1 MKSDESYGSSLQKK
15 APRHISHSISGSLSP
30 LHGLVCRKKSKF
42 LYVSLMPAPPP
53 RSPTGDPIPFS
64 LQLIFGYILLC
75 TPKFFPSWGLS
86 PLSVPCSHSSS
97 PNSAKTPLPPGRLPA
112 FKTQI
117 KGLLTPLSRANPFF
131 CSFPETRFLLLTPS
145 LRLQGAH
152 TPGYETLI

>member
-1 MKSDESYGSSLQKK
+1 MKAMDL
-15 APRHISHSISGSLSP
+15 L
-30 LHGLVCRKKSKF
+30 CRKRHPDTFHTQFQALFHLSMAWFAGKNPNSF
-42 LYVSLMPAPPP
+42 MYHSCLPLPPH
-53 RSPTGDPIPFS
+53 SPTGDPIPFS

-86 PLSVPCSHSSS
+86 PLSVPWSHSSS
-97 PNSAKTPLPPGRLPA
+97 PNSAKTPLPPRRLPDL
-112 FKTQI
+112 KTPI

>member
-1 MKSDESYGSSLQKK
+1 MKAMDL
-15 APRHISHSISGSLSP
+15 L
-30 LHGLVCRKKSKF
+30 CRKRHPDTFHTQFQALFHLSMAWFAGKNPNSF
-42 LYVSLMPAPPP
+42 MYHSCLPLPPH
-53 RSPTGDPIPFS
+53 SPTGDPIPFS

-86 PLSVPCSHSSS
+86 PLSVPWSHSSS